1 MGSYR
6 RTIILLMCE
15 TIPGINT
22 YVLCQVRVEHT
33 LTCPI
38 LALSLYFSEK
48 YRQLK
53 ILLIEDEPGLVSVII
68 RGLNEAGMEVS
79 VAGDGQI
86 GLEMAMKH
94 QFDLIILDIMLPGM
108 NGIQV
113 CRELRKADNNVAVLM
128 LTALSSTENIITGL
142 DSGADDYLVKPFKF
156 AELEARIRSLVR
168 RSKNVAPVRNTLRIE
183 GLEVDLLS
191 KTVSRDGKQIVLTA
205 TEYRLLEYFLRN
217 MNVVLSRIQI
227 LEHVWDID
235 FNMGTNVVDVY
246 INYLRKK
253 IDQGYNTKLIH
264 TVFGMGYMFK
274 ADANEVSD

>member
-1 MGSYR
+1 
-6 RTIILLMCE
+6 MC
-15 TIPGINT
+15 
-22 YVLCQVRVEHT
+22 VKHT
-33 LTCPI
+33 LTISCFNI
-38 LALSLYFSEK
+38 IVLLFRK
-48 YRQLK
+48 NIQLK

-79 VAGDGQI
+79 VAGDGQT

-94 QFDLIILDIMLPGM
+94 QFDLVILDIMLPGI

-113 CRELRKADNNVAVLM
+113 CRELRKAENNVAVLM

-168 RSKNVAPVRNTLRIE
+168 RSKNVAPVPNTTRIE

-191 KTVSRDGKQIVLTA
+191 KTVTRDGKQIVLTA

-217 MNVVLSRIQI
+217 QNVVLSRIQI

-253 IDQGYNTKLIH
+253 LDQGYKTKLIH

-274 ADANEVSD
+274 ADVNEVSD

>member
-1 MGSYR
+1 
-6 RTIILLMCE
+6 
-15 TIPGINT
+15 
-22 YVLCQVRVEHT
+22 
-33 LTCPI
+33 
-38 LALSLYFSEK
+38 
-48 YRQLK
+48 
-53 ILLIEDEPGLVSVII
+53 
-68 RGLNEAGMEVS
+68 MEVS
-79 VAGDGQI
+79 VAADGQV
-86 GLEMAMKH
+86 GLEMAQKH
-94 QFDLIILDIMLPGM
+94 DFDLIILDIMLPGM

-113 CRELRKADNNVAVLM
+113 CRELRKSGNNVAVLM

-168 RSKNVAPVRNTLRIE
+168 RSKHVAPARNTMNIE

-191 KTVSRDGKQIVLTA
+191 KAVSRDGKAIVLTA
-205 TEYRLLEYFLRN
+205 TEYRLLEYFLKN
-217 MNVVLSRIQI
+217 QNVVLSRIQI

-253 IDQGYNTKLIH
+253 IDHGYGKKLIH

-274 ADANEVSD
+274 VDLNEVSN